1 MSKVYIGLGSNK
13 NDRIEYLN
21 QALLE
26 LEQTSGISIIELS
39 SFYETKPFGV
49 ENQQNYYNAVV
60 LIETFF
66 SPTELYE
73 KLKQIEKS
81 VGRTKSFRWGPR
93 EIDLDIILFDSLVYL
108 DQNLQIPHKDYIFRD
123 FVLVPLL
130 EISPDLI
137 DPQSKLNIS
146 EFQSTLEENY
156 IIRKIENNVE
166 ETLGAEIV

>member
-13 NDRIEYLN
+13 NDRIEYLY

>member
-1 MSKVYIGLGSNK
+1 MSKVYIGIGSNK
-13 NDRIEYLN
+13 NDRMEYLN

-26 LEQTSGISIIELS
+26 LEQTSGISVIELS

-49 ENQQNYYNAVV
+49 ENQQNYYNAAV

-66 SPTELYE
+66 SPAELYE
-73 KLKQIEKS
+73 KLKQIEES

-93 EIDLDIILFDSLVYL
+93 EIDLDIILFDSLVYH
-108 DQNLQIPHKDYIFRD
+108 DHNLQIPHKDYLFRD

-130 EISPDLI
+130 EISPGLI
-137 DPQSKLNIS
+137 DPLSSSRIS
-146 EFQSTLEENY
+146 HFLDTIDEVY

-166 ETLGAEIV
+166 EKLGAEIV